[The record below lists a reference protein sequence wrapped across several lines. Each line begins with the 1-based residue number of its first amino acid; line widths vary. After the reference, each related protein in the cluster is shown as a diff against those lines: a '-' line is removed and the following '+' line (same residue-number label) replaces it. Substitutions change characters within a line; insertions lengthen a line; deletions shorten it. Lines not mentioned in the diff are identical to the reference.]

1 MNILYSILI
10 NLVLFLFGYLF
21 LGFFNILIILSRRV
35 KNDDIREYNSKNVG
49 VINSL
54 RIYGVK
60 FVLIVFVIDVFKIFF
75 FILIILVIVNYV
87 LVVNVFLYVLYISL

>member
-87 LVVNVFLYVLYISL
+87 LVVNVFLYILYISF